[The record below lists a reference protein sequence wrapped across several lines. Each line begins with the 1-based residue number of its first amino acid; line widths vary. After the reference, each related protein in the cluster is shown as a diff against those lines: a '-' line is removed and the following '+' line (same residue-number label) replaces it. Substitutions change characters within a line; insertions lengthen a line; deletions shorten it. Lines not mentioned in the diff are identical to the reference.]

1 MDKNLIARLKILVDI
16 QGANGNWN
24 FDPYMVGMFNGMEL
38 MMSMVEKREPC
49 YRAIPKALKGA

>member
-1 MDKNLIARLKILVDI
+1 MDKNLITELKNLVDI
-16 QGANGNWN
+16 QGADGNWN

>member
-24 FDPYMVGMFNGMEL
+24 YDPYMVGMFNGMEL
-38 MMSMVEKREPC
+38 MMSMVEKRQPC
-49 YRAIPKALKGA
+49 YRNIPKALKGA